1 MLYVFLM
8 SLFARK
14 KSTPLIA
21 CMGFA
26 GVLVGGVLVYSVWQ
40 KGVNANGSVQP
51 TSGALGVEVDANHS
65 SGDVSVREFRP
76 GGGTSTAEVTL
87 GELPLD
93 YSSNPKLQ
101 LDDADDASF
110 SAARQDL
117 TADVLVTDR
126 AAQHLAG
133 RLTNDTHE
141 LHLNTGLLSK
151 DGRLTAGILMD
162 NLEDRN
168 IKGYE
173 IGTKGGSIS
182 YSEDEDTF
190 KLQLKKKF

>member
-1 MLYVFLM
+1 
-8 SLFARK
+8 
-14 KSTPLIA
+14 
-21 CMGFA
+21 MGFA

-51 TSGALGVEVDANHS
+51 TSVQPTSGAPGVEVDTNHP

-101 LDDADDASF
+101 LDDVDDASF
-110 SAARQDL
+110 SATRQDL
-117 TADVLVTDR
+117 AADVLVTDR
-126 AAQHLAG
+126 AARHLAG

-182 YSEDEDTF
+182 YSENEDTF